1 MCMCLIDFSLI
12 FHDRISPIVWNID
25 GLVGFKVESNHDG
38 GALALDGFSVLTI
51 DALLQ
56 AKAFSA
62 NVGDGG
68 FNSASVCQENRS

>member
-1 MCMCLIDFSLI
+1 M
-12 FHDRISPIVWNID
+12 
-25 GLVGFKVESNHDG
+25 GFKVESNHDG

-68 FNSASVCQENRS
+68 FNSDIVCQENRS